1 MVLKDEVRKRCTISH
16 NRKYAPDE
24 RVATLKYVNNVL
36 RKFSKDELN
45 ALFLA
50 SRGFEIDSS
59 ELKHFKEVHI
69 HGSILFGRDIKCI
82 YTSKEE
88 REKNYVSVKIF

>member
-1 MVLKDEVRKRCTISH
+1 MVLNEEVRKRCTIAH
-16 NRKYAPDE
+16 NRKYAPE
-24 RVATLKYVNNVL
+24 EKVATLKYNYSVL

-45 ALFLA
+45 ALSLA

-69 HGSILFGRDIKCI
+69 HGPILFGRDVKCI
-82 YTSKEE
+82 YTSK
-88 REKNYVSVKIF
+88 